1 MILDNGSRVKIKD
14 RSPPGHIRTPKYIRG
29 KVGII
34 ERCVGI
40 FKNPEQLAYSLNAN
54 EYGLYRVRLKMT
66 ELWEDYAEDPDDTLD
81 AEVFAHWIEE
91 IKNAA

>member
-1 MILDNGSRVKIKD
+1 
-14 RSPPGHIRTPKYIRG
+14 
-29 KVGII
+29 
-34 ERCVGI
+34 VGI

-54 EYGLYRVRLKMT
+54 EYGLYRVRFKMT
-66 ELWEDYAEDPDDTLD
+66 ELWDDYTEGQNDTLD